1 MLRLKVDFWNSS
13 MEIESRIIDNKT
25 SRARDLAIV
34 FDTGAYMTTIHDKTL
49 IRAGYKISND
59 RDAMLSVVGRGNVPV
74 KEVLLQGFELV
85 DISGN
90 VLSLGPIMVYATDMS
105 NMETSAVLGL
115 NVIREFVS
123 KIKFGKNTIIELEP
137 TFDINKPVVFEDFI
151 RTESRFGLWT
161 QDQIVD
167 SEIAGY
173 DARQTD

>member
-1 MLRLKVDFWNSS
+1 
-13 MEIESRIIDNKT
+13 
-25 SRARDLAIV
+25 
-34 FDTGAYMTTIHDKTL
+34 
-49 IRAGYKISND
+49 
-59 RDAMLSVVGRGNVPV
+59 
-74 KEVLLQGFELV
+74 
-85 DISGN
+85 
-90 VLSLGPIMVYATDMS
+90 MVYATDMS

-173 DARQTD
+173 DARQTY